1 MNETAVGPVAPPFES
16 IGSIAVLRG
25 GGLGDLLF
33 AMPAIHALAAAY
45 PQARITLLGT
55 PLHAELLAGRP
66 GPVDEVAVL
75 PFAEGVRPGG
85 SGDTAA
91 DAQQVQDFLARMRE
105 REFDL
110 AVQVHGGGR
119 FSNPFLLELGA
130 KHTVGTRTED
140 AAELERTIPYHYYQ
154 HEVLRA
160 LEVAGMAGATTTALS
175 PRIEVTEHDRDEAR
189 TALEALA
196 RSLPDAAGRRAPR
209 LVIHPGA
216 SDARR
221 QWPVESFAALA
232 TRAVTDGYQVL
243 LVGAGAEAELCRRIW
258 EQVPAE
264 QREAVHVLAG
274 KLSLPGLVGV
284 LESADVMLGND
295 SGPRHLAQAVVTP
308 TVGIFWAGNMIMAAP
323 LERSRHRVHLGWV
336 THCPECGIDVTQV
349 GWNAPRC
356 DHTFPLTAAV
366 SVDEVYANITDLTA
380 SGELLSAGRQLQS
393 ATE

>member
-33 AMPAIHALAAAY
+33 AMPAIHALAATY

-160 LEVAGMAGATTTALS
+160 LEVAGMAGATTTALT

-196 RSLPDAAGRRAPR
+196 RSLP
-209 LVIHPGA
+209 
-216 SDARR
+216 
-221 QWPVESFAALA
+221 
-232 TRAVTDGYQVL
+232 
-243 LVGAGAEAELCRRIW
+243 
-258 EQVPAE
+258 
-264 QREAVHVLAG
+264 
-274 KLSLPGLVGV
+274 
-284 LESADVMLGND
+284 
-295 SGPRHLAQAVVTP
+295 
-308 TVGIFWAGNMIMAAP
+308 
-323 LERSRHRVHLGWV
+323 
-336 THCPECGIDVTQV
+336 
-349 GWNAPRC
+349 
-356 DHTFPLTAAV
+356 
-366 SVDEVYANITDLTA
+366 
-380 SGELLSAGRQLQS
+380 
-393 ATE
+393 